1 MNPIPFYIDLKS
13 PYSYVA
19 AHRGLALS
27 RAGKVTFDWL
37 PYTLDIA
44 GRAGGDGW
52 LNRVRYLYRDVR
64 RFATPLG
71 LTVRGPEKVYDSTVA
86 QIGLLYAKQAGV
98 HEAYIGNV
106 FTAFFNR
113 ELAPDDIEAVA
124 AQLEACGCDPA
135 GFATYLDGDGRALH
149 DDIRAKAEEAGVFG
163 VPSLIVGGELYWGQ
177 DRFDMALAAAGVVA
191 G

>member
-1 MNPIPFYIDLKS
+1 MDPIPFYIDLKS

-44 GRAGGDGW
+44 GRVGGEGW

-71 LTVRGPEKVYDSTVA
+71 LTVRGPEKVYDSTIA
-86 QIGLLYAKQAGV
+86 QIGLLYAKQAGA
-98 HEAYIGNV
+98 HEAYIENA
-106 FTAFFNR
+106 FRAFFSR
-113 ELAPDDIEAVA
+113 ELEPDDVGAVA

-135 GFATYLDGDGRALH
+135 AFAAYLASEGRALH
-149 DDIRAKAEEAGVFG
+149 DEIRARAEEAGVFG
-163 VPSLIVGGELYWGQ
+163 VPSLIVGGELFWGQ
-177 DRFDMALAAAGVVA
+177 DRFDMALAAAGVPA